1 MGEFEHD
8 GSGSELEREEEKA
21 RSFMLRSTLQSQSS
35 QGLLRLVYHQEGP
48 ISFFLEK
55 DRIAMLLAL
64 WNFDHQKRPQKH
76 GEGKNSFAFCQE
88 IFEDVIQYSEQCLF
102 VVSS

>member
-48 ISFFLEK
+48 IS
-55 DRIAMLLAL
+55 LL
-64 WNFDHQKRPQKH
+64 F
-76 GEGKNSFAFCQE
+76 GER
-88 IFEDVIQYSEQCLF
+88 
-102 VVSS
+102 